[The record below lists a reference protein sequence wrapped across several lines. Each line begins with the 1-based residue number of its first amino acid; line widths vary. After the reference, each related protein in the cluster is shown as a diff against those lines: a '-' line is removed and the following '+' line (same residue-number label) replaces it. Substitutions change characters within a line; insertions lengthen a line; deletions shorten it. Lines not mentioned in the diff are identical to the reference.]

1 MKTKSWLIFAACIAS
16 IMTPSIASASWKVGG
31 KVAQSATIS
40 APDNPIDYWKLLSG
54 AGSSTTMVLPNGWN
68 LGIDAGRGLVNNT
81 TPFNGPAEFSG
92 QQPQGLANPAQFG
105 LIGDQY
111 SPWVTGTAAS
121 INAGSLDHK
130 VAQLTAGL
138 CAIAPRQFRYALKY
152 WEKMDARA
160 AVNVGYVGQEYG
172 PPIDT
177 PLQMDT
183 EMMVHDS
190 NGEIRILI
198 GAGHGVVAA
207 GTAYS
212 WWMPIFTA
220 YFIQTNLSPYQINKV
235 KLLMAQVGDMPGVGR
250 PTLPTRRDLAECGW
264 PAQVDYQSGGATGPA
279 AYPIVFLSRAFYPFF
294 GGNRYR
300 NSSDAMPMKP
310 AANWHPSSYA
320 SPLPQVM
327 GQSYVDYIDHTLI
340 RAGFRIGY
348 LGEDGDML
356 DPETLLP
363 TWNRVED
370 EEGYWMQL
378 SDMGNGSNTPLAGI
392 ERHYSH
398 PGGYSIALF
407 SHWIYNPGGQ
417 TGERIRFSLHH
428 HLSQ

>member
-1 MKTKSWLIFAACIAS
+1 MKTKSWLIAACIAS
-16 IMTPSIASASWKVGG
+16 VMTPSIAIASASWKIGG
-31 KVAQSATIS
+31 KVAQSSTIS
-40 APDNPIDYWKLLSG
+40 APDNPVDYWKLLSG
-54 AGSSTTMVLPNGWN
+54 AGSATTMTLPNGWN
-68 LGIDAGRGLVNNT
+68 LGVDAGRGLINNT

-92 QQPQGLANPAQFG
+92 QQPQGLANPSQFG

-111 SPWVTGTAAS
+111 SPWVTGTAAN
-121 INAGSLDHK
+121 IDAVSLDHK

-138 CAIAPRQFRYALKY
+138 CAIAPHQFRYALKY

-190 NGEIRILI
+190 NGEIRVLM

-250 PTLPTRRDLAECGW
+250 PILPTRRQLSACGW
-264 PAQVDYQSGGATGPA
+264 PAQVDYQAGGATGPA
-279 AYPIVFLSRAFYPFF
+279 AFL
-294 GGNRYR
+294 NR
-300 NSSDAMPMKP
+300 P
-310 AANWHPSSYA
+310 
-320 SPLPQVM
+320 
-327 GQSYVDYIDHTLI
+327 
-340 RAGFRIGY
+340 GFRRSPPGV
-348 LGEDGDML
+348 GW
-356 DPETLLP
+356 PAWRARARQP
-363 TWNRVED
+363 
-370 EEGYWMQL
+370 
-378 SDMGNGSNTPLAGI
+378 GNHRCRSSSP
-392 ERHYSH
+392 
-398 PGGYSIALF
+398 
-407 SHWIYNPGGQ
+407 
-417 TGERIRFSLHH
+417 
-428 HLSQ
+428 